1 MCQDFHLC
9 ITITFKNIHLL
20 NNTTQFNSQGI
31 LLSLIILIQ
40 FEKYDNIEH
49 AYYHNNDSIKKDEVQ
64 KNNKNVLANKD
75 TVLKDDNNIIYPIQ
89 SIEVLVLHTSI
100 P

>member
-1 MCQDFHLC
+1 MCRYFHLC
-9 ITITFKNIHLL
+9 ITITFKNIHLP
-20 NNTTQFNSQGI
+20 NNTSQSDSQGI
-31 LLSLIILIQ
+31 LSLIILIP

-49 AYYHNNDSIKKDEVQ
+49 DYYHNNDSIKKDEVQ